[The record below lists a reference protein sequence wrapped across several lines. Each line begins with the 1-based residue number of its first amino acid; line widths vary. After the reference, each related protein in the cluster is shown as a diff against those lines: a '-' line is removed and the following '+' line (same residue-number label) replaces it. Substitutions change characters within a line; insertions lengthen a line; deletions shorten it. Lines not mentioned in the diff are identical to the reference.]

1 MKKKTFKAEVQ
12 SGHKEVAV
20 EVPFDPAQVW
30 GLPPKAL
37 WHGRRGYAVLGS
49 LNGSQFEESFIVPR
63 SKRFFMLIDKEMKQA
78 AGVSVGDI
86 VSVAVAP
93 IVTEPRTP

>member
-1 MKKKTFKAEVQ
+1 MKKKSFKAEVQ
-12 SGHKEVAV
+12 SGHKEAAV

-30 GLPPKAL
+30 GLAPRPL
-37 WHGRRGYAVLGS
+37 WRGRRGHVVSGS
-49 LNGSQFEESFIVPR
+49 LNGSRFEESVIVPR
-63 SKRFFMLIDKEMKQA
+63 SKKFFMLIDKEMEQA

-93 IVTEPRTP
+93 IATEPRTR